1 MCGVSSVL
9 FMSDGSWRFENA
21 AELSPV
27 GAQSAPIVASPIE
40 GEDVQC
46 VSVVAATPSRRHSR
60 RGVKRRRGADGCDGE
75 EEPAVKPDPDACT
88 FPAPDSSTLPSASFN
103 ASAVGTPTD
112 TDSTANNVRRAR
124 SRGALKEE
132 SQHLPVANSTF
143 MSSSASSCAASANA
157 EHRGRRELTRRRD
170 RAGSE
175 QTEQRADADDK
186 SPSSR
191 RLHERQPLSSPVTV
205 KRERRSSSSSSS
217 DTSDSGSGSG
227 SDDESHEEQSKS
239 SEQDDSESSDEDDVW
254 HDASDQPFS

>member
-27 GAQSAPIVASPIE
+27 GAQPAPIVASPIE

-60 RGVKRRRGADGCDGE
+60 RGVKRKRGADGCGGE

-88 FPAPDSSTLPSASFN
+88 FPGPESSTLPSASFS
-103 ASAVGTPTD
+103 ASAVGTATD

-124 SRGALKEE
+124 SRGTVKEE
-132 SQHLPVANSTF
+132 SQHLPDANSTF
-143 MSSSASSCAASANA
+143 TSSSASSCAASANA

-175 QTEQRADADDK
+175 QTEQRADAEDK
-186 SPSSR
+186 SHSSR

-205 KRERRSSSSSSS
+205 KRERRSSSSSSP
-217 DTSDSGSGSG
+217 DTSDSDSG